1 MIKKYFILEEYI
13 ITFSDEDDFI
23 AKASVSNDAY
33 SICYRQSSVCFMTV
47 DDEHNDDN
55 ERNLQKDDSFICF
68 LKREVRAYRSFV
80 VK

>member
-33 SICYRQSSVCFMTV
+33 SICYRQSSVCFMTA
-47 DDEHNDDN
+47 DGEDIDDDN
-55 ERNLQKDDSFICF
+55 ERNLEKADSFM
-68 LKREVRAYRSFV
+68 FV
-80 VK
+80 